1 MDRRPKG
8 LSLHHRRFDL
18 RPLDSFA
25 AAVLLSIRRLA
36 ERKKLSS
43 DLAYTRFGTHI
54 LPITARL
61 LASIGDETPVALP
74 PTEIMGAVQMLKRN
88 FKQFEQLE
96 QRLTDEANRLREQAK
111 GMSPGLARDQ
121 LLHKAQEAATA
132 AAVSEWLRSPGPKN
146 RPAAGLSSAL
156 P

>member
-1 MDRRPKG
+1 VDRRPKG

-96 QRLTDEANRLREQAK
+96 QRLTDEASRLREQAK
-111 GMSPGLARDQ
+111 GMSLGLARDQ
-121 LLHKAQEAATA
+121 LLHKAQEAAIA
-132 AAVSEWLRSPGPKN
+132 AAVSEWLRSTGPKN
-146 RPAAGLSSAL
+146 RLAAGLR
-156 P
+156 

>member
-1 MDRRPKG
+1 VDRRPKG

-111 GMSPGLARDQ
+111 GMSLGLAGDQ
-121 LLHKAQEAATA
+121 LLHKAQEAAIA

-146 RPAAGLSSAL
+146 RLAAGLR
-156 P
+156 